1 MRSVLSLDLQS
12 RFEESARIQEFW
24 NQSYEP
30 FLAIYPDQFVAVR
43 ISDWKVVA
51 TNVELVGILDDLASR
66 HISNDDV
73 TMKFVSESSRSLI
86 L

>member
-1 MRSVLSLDLQS
+1 MRSVVSLDLQS

-24 NQSYEP
+24 NKNYQRL
-30 FLAIYPDQFVAVR
+30 LALYPDQFVAVR
-43 ISDWKVVA
+43 INDWTVVA
-51 TNVELVGILDDLASR
+51 TNAELVGILDELASR

-73 TMKFVSESSRSLI
+73 ALKFVSESSRSLI